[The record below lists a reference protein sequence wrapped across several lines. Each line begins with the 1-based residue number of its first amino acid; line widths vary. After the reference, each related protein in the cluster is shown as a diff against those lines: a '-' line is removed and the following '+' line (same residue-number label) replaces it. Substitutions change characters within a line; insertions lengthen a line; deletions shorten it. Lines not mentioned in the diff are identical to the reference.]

1 MISSGKQ
8 DVYLTFKPE
17 ITFFKRV
24 YKRHT
29 NFSMELIEVFP
40 EQVPNYNNIVSYI
53 INKGD
58 AIYRCYLEIDLS
70 NLLFSDSYITNS
82 TYIEKKNSDIANLS
96 IKYTL
101 ALTNYNNLKNYIDI
115 DMILY
120 RNLYNSLQIDNI
132 SIDYL
137 KNIVSNFNYE
147 NKTKKERYI
156 NKIDT
161 FIYSQINITDYI
173 LSLNKFLVN
182 GNIDTNNSI
191 SKNTIINKL
200 NKIYESMV
208 YYLRQYNNNMNE
220 ISNEINNLKNRNID
234 FNYSSYLGHNF
245 FQYFTLEI
253 GGQEIKKYSN
263 DILHINQ
270 MHQIK
275 EDFMPNYL
283 EMIGH
288 TKELNN
294 FNSNNKGNQKIIVPL
309 IFWFNK
315 DPGGCLP
322 LVGLQYSTV
331 VINAKINNIFN
342 IINFE
347 NYEKMFNDILQIKI
361 LFNTEFN
368 IQLDPDLI
376 YLNYKINYNTKYIE
390 YDCLYINNTLLK
402 YKFPDLSPTEI
413 DYLLKTNGTEYNLKQ
428 IILKCKFLN
437 LSDKDIETILINNDM
452 NYLSEIDNFNHKNY
466 STQFL
471 INKFQWIK
479 LMLNLNNPMYSYN
492 NFYYKFA
499 SYYPYIDFNLYYSLI
514 NSPNIKLIGEF
525 IYFDDAEREKFAN
538 SKLEYIVESYDENIF
553 TIQNQNFFTCDLTF
567 DNPCK
572 ELYWYIQPQ
581 IFQDKITNYGQNV
594 NLIFNS
600 SYYFN
605 HEIVAKQN
613 LIFNQM
619 ETLFP
624 NVGWNYYT
632 NFLSYKYLN
641 NILPEGL
648 YYNTFCLY
656 PEESQPSGTINL
668 RYFKNKQYYIE
679 FNPAFINE
687 YNKLIQLLYGTTI
700 SNKNS
705 LLLKI
710 ISKNYELIVINKGR
724 LILLF
729 SS

>member
-1 MISSGKQ
+1 
-8 DVYLTFKPE
+8 
-17 ITFFKRV
+17 
-24 YKRHT
+24 
-29 NFSMELIEVFP
+29 
-40 EQVPNYNNIVSYI
+40 
-53 INKGD
+53 
-58 AIYRCYLEIDLS
+58 
-70 NLLFSDSYITNS
+70 
-82 TYIEKKNSDIANLS
+82 
-96 IKYTL
+96 
-101 ALTNYNNLKNYIDI
+101 
-115 DMILY
+115 
-120 RNLYNSLQIDNI
+120 
-132 SIDYL
+132 
-137 KNIVSNFNYE
+137 
-147 NKTKKERYI
+147 
-156 NKIDT
+156 
-161 FIYSQINITDYI
+161 
-173 LSLNKFLVN
+173 
-182 GNIDTNNSI
+182 
-191 SKNTIINKL
+191 
-200 NKIYESMV
+200 
-208 YYLRQYNNNMNE
+208 
-220 ISNEINNLKNRNID
+220 
-234 FNYSSYLGHNF
+234 
-245 FQYFTLEI
+245 
-253 GGQEIKKYSN
+253 
-263 DILHINQ
+263 
-270 MHQIK
+270 
-275 EDFMPNYL
+275 
-283 EMIGH
+283 
-288 TKELNN
+288 
-294 FNSNNKGNQKIIVPL
+294 
-309 IFWFNK
+309 
-315 DPGGCLP
+315 
-322 LVGLQYSTV
+322 
-331 VINAKINNIFN
+331 
-342 IINFE
+342 
-347 NYEKMFNDILQIKI
+347 MFNDILQIKI